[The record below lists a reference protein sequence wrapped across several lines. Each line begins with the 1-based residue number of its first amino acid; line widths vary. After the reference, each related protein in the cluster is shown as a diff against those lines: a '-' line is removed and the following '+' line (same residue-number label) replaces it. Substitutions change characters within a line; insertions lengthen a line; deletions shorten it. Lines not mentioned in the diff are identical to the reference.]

1 MKSILE
7 RLHHPNIE
15 IVVFSESMILN
26 DPIEDWPICDCLIA
40 FFSVGFPLDKAV
52 KYAKLRKPML
62 INDLESQYDLLD
74 RCALCVRAC
83 VRVCMCVRVCVWV
96 HAINLPVEHNCLI
109 VDSTSCC
116 TLPYNGAGAKAGGG
130 GEEGNA
136 GLPGVSTCMTFNE
149 SSTSTFDYMVIGGIC
164 TSHAYIYTAVHLYT
178 HCMFYSFSVNEDCII
193 MQSVPPDSISW

>member
-26 DPIEDWPICDCLIA
+26 DPIEEWPICDCLIA

-83 VRVCMCVRVCVWV
+83 VYVRACVCV
-96 HAINLPVEHNCLI
+96 
-109 VDSTSCC
+109 
-116 TLPYNGAGAKAGGG
+116 G
-130 GEEGNA
+130 
-136 GLPGVSTCMTFNE
+136 TC
-149 SSTSTFDYMVIGGIC
+149 Y
-164 TSHAYIYTAVHLYT
+164 
-178 HCMFYSFSVNEDCII
+178 
-193 MQSVPPDSISW
+193 QSPC